1 MSDIYHLLIATIGSG
16 LCNQLYA
23 IITGIIFAYSL
34 HKRRVVIEHFR
45 DDYSNIYK
53 HTPISEILDL
63 DETNRGIESLHLTL
77 VDGILNPTDEIL
89 YNAMCCP
96 TWANQNVFD
105 FILRS
110 IRFHS
115 SFISI
120 AKAFT
125 DKIEPG
131 ARINA
136 IHLRIEDDAISSLCA
151 TSGANK
157 DEFRKALA
165 DRYIDIIT
173 KHVEKTDV
181 NLILSYSTDNAV
193 LDFMKNNGY
202 RFMCTEK
209 DFSMGREKNA
219 IVDTLVAQS
228 CNNVMIA
235 NMSIEDS
242 IGSSFSYFVAKR
254 LMDNVKCVMLDLRDL
269 SIPDVVRMT
278 PL

>member
-1 MSDIYHLLIATIGSG
+1 
-16 LCNQLYA
+16 
-23 IITGIIFAYSL
+23 
-34 HKRRVVIEHFR
+34 
-45 DDYSNIYK
+45 
-53 HTPISEILDL
+53 
-63 DETNRGIESLHLTL
+63 
-77 VDGILNPTDEIL
+77 
-89 YNAMCCP
+89 MCCP
-96 TWANQNVFD
+96 TWTNQNVFD

-151 TSGANK
+151 ISGANK
-157 DEFRKALA
+157 DDFQKALA
-165 DRYIDIIT
+165 DRYIDMIT

-209 DFSMGREKNA
+209 DHSMGREKNA

-269 SIPDVVRMT
+269 NIPDVVRMT